1 MESYKYTLPADATE
15 NSTCLK
21 YCTRNIYRK
30 LALQRHPDKNKSI
43 GADSA
48 FKLMSDKN
56 WKMEYDQLRNVNG
69 FRNQGSQPNGDH
81 SVRSSAI
88 GFCSFSHTTLMQYE
102 YSMIFFN
109 HNLLYP
115 NCHQAFVA
123 IELGIPGNAANSSI
137 SWLAKR
143 CPQNLNHNYIAENCR
158 FQSGPKGG

>member
-56 WKMEYDQLRNVNG
+56 WKMEYDQLRIVNG
-69 FRNQGSQPNGDH
+69 FQNQGSQPNGDH

-102 YSMIFFN
+102 YSRIFFN
-109 HNLLYP
+109 HNLLCP

-143 CPQNLNHNYIAENCR
+143 CPQNLNHNYIAENCW
-158 FQSGPKGG
+158 FQRGPKGG